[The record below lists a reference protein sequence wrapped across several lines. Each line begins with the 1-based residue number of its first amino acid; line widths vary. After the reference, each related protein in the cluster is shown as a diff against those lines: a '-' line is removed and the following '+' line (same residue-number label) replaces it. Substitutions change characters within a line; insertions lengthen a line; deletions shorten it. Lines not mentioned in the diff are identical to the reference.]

1 MDPLVP
7 TNLAPLAYSGVLD
20 VVAPAVDAAQEHQ
33 YLPGPDMQRIRCM
46 NLEHLVQ
53 IAGPRHLLSLFEVY
67 KEGLIV

>member
-1 MDPLVP
+1 MIGMFVCVCLNSHAVGMHLNSSNR
-7 TNLAPLAYSGVLD
+7 TVL
-20 VVAPAVDAAQEHQ
+20 
-33 YLPGPDMQRIRCM
+33 LPGPDMQRIRCM